1 MKCFCAGITC
11 QGDNFLYRFT
21 RSTRFPSQIARS
33 PFRSWICMSSDRRL
47 FWSAFPDPVCRVQ
60 FSFALRSHAGY
71 CNWPRFAA
79 NFSSW
84 FWSRS
89 RRAIFFF
96 LLSRSAVKVSPKI
109 FGSVCKSWCGSPSC
123 CCLGL
128 QDLII
133 IFLIQ
138 RQVLILILVCVT
150 YPSRTWFQFPS
161 LLLKILIPTAKI
173 RWSAHPV
180 FLLASGGAPCSG
192 LLGFVLLPPFLASNT
207 CFPVPSVKDSFSH
220 CSWQFRLSAIA
231 YRWMS
236 DLS

>member
-21 RSTRFPSQIARS
+21 RSTRFPSQLARS

-150 YPSRTWFQFPS
+150 YPSSIVHEPGFSFHLYCSRSSFPRQRF
-161 LLLKILIPTAKI
+161 A
-173 RWSAHPV
+173 
-180 FLLASGGAPCSG
+180 G
-192 LLGFVLLPPFLASNT
+192 LLILSSCLLPVALPAA
-207 CFPVPSVKDSFSH
+207 V
-220 CSWQFRLSAIA
+220 CSALFCCHRS
-231 YRWMS
+231 
-236 DLS
+236 